1 METEPTEILTW
12 MTVQEM
18 QRTLRIGKNTALAL
32 LASGAVDGIRV
43 GRAVRVSRVSLDRFI
58 AANPYVSDDGEG
70 SKGPSPGERP

>member
-1 METEPTEILTW
+1 METEPTQITW

-43 GRAVRVSRVSLDRFI
+43 GRAVRVSKASLDRFV
-58 AANPYVSDDGEG
+58 AANPYAPGDGEG
-70 SKGPSPGERP
+70 TKGTSSGDRP